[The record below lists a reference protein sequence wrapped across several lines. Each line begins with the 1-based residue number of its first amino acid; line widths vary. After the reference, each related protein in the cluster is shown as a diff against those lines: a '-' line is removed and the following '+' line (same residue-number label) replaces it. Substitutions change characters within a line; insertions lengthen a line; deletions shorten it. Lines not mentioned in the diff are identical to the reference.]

1 MRTALLTHSV
11 LRLRVVHLNRL
22 GLLAATVWAAL
33 AAPALAQVVI
43 VPPPPVYIPGYVFY
57 APAFPPLA
65 FPPPPYGGYFTQTPP
80 PIINPYFA
88 GTPYY
93 MSYYPAPIVNSYLRP
108 HGVYSFTIRVPRQPR
123 PEREQQEPPPPP
135 RRYPRTSVARVYVV
149 E

>member
-43 VPPPPVYIPGYVFY
+43 VPPPPPVYVPGYVFY
-57 APAFPPLA
+57 APAFHPL
-65 FPPPPYGGYFTQTPP
+65 PYGGYYTQSPP
-80 PIINPYFA
+80 PIVNPYFA
-88 GTPYY
+88 GTPFY
-93 MSYYPAPIVNSYLRP
+93 MSYYPAPIVNPYLRQP
-108 HGVYSFTIRVPRQPR
+108 GVYAFTIRVPRQPQ
-123 PEREQQEPPPPP
+123 PQQEQQEPPPP